1 MTFELPNSVEQ
12 CQNAR
17 NKGTSGMAG
26 KPITRKVIL
35 TVMLDFILGG
45 AVLVGTVYLGSLCL
59 ASG

>member
-1 MTFELPNSVEQ
+1 
-12 CQNAR
+12 
-17 NKGTSGMAG
+17 MAG

-35 TVMLDFILGG
+35 TVMLDIILGG